1 VKFLRKS
8 KLFNSVP
15 DVFLFRSSTGWEELP
30 HVRRKFL
37 SPAYMI
43 LDGMYLAKASVKAA
57 GKREKR
63 PEVTIIQKRCIQTGQ
78 NVVYYLRLSAGEYS
92 SPADESRMFP
102 QKLLRSGRQVD
113 TGIMDDVTETLPAK
127 RGRADNGRLLFACL
141 FFRPW
146 PVLTVSAL
154 HILKIKG
161 VILILWQKN

>member
-1 VKFLRKS
+1 
-8 KLFNSVP
+8 
-15 DVFLFRSSTGWEELP
+15 
-30 HVRRKFL
+30 
-37 SPAYMI
+37 
-43 LDGMYLAKASVKAA
+43 
-57 GKREKR
+57 
-63 PEVTIIQKRCIQTGQ
+63 
-78 NVVYYLRLSAGEYS
+78 
-92 SPADESRMFP
+92 MFP